1 MGIKKSRWSITDAS
15 TAISSG
21 ALTFKTNPQ
30 QRAKILGFN
39 WATASSMA
47 SSVYFRIVV
56 DGSTAISDPVGA
68 RLSGYASDPN
78 GLGIIA
84 GATLTAGFTSS
95 GSGGAV
101 SGFFVW
107 GEWA

>member
-1 MGIKKSRWSITDAS
+1 MGIKKGRWSITNTS
-15 TAISSG
+15 TATSSG
-21 ALTFKTNPQ
+21 ALTMKVE
-30 QRAKILGFN
+30 QRAKVLGFN
-39 WATASSMA
+39 WATGSSMA
-47 SSVYFRIVV
+47 STVYFRIVA
-56 DGSTAISDPVGA
+56 DGSTVLSDPVGA

-78 GLGIIA
+78 GLGLIA

-95 GSGGAV
+95 GASGAV